1 MSHWVLGKTKIT
13 DKGLLEQVAMDM
25 GLQIQYKSKMKG
37 EYAGTIN
44 CEFIVS
50 DSQGGELAV
59 VKGAE
64 PDTYAIQMDNYYNSI
79 CDLVGENAGLL
90 TREYQTELHKREAQ
104 AMGGVI
110 ASQEVD
116 ANGYVYLEVSV

>member
-1 MSHWVLGKTKIT
+1 MSHWTLGKTKIT

-25 GLQIQYKSKMKG
+25 GLQIEHKNKMTG
-37 EYAGTIN
+37 DYTGTID

-50 DSQGGELAV
+50 DGRGGELAV
-59 VKGAE
+59 VKDE
-64 PDTYAIQMDNYYNSI
+64 KDEYFIQMDNYYNSI
-79 CDLVGENAGLL
+79 CDVVGEDATLL

-110 ASQEVD
+110 ASQQVD
-116 ANGYVYLEVSV
+116 SKGYVFLEVTI